1 VYEST
6 PSVTIGLE
14 TFEEHPSEASAAAAA
29 VAEIEPTTKRT
40 RFMPAIYSSS
50 GLRVVAEGSF

>member
-1 VYEST
+1 
-6 PSVTIGLE
+6 VTIGLE

-40 RFMPAIYSSS
+40 RFMPAIYSSR